1 MEVYENPWKIN
12 EKLWKINEHQWKI
25 NEHRKKINEIR
36 WERNENQKKNNA
48 HLCGIHEFLE
58 KFDEHPLQIIE
69 NLLNPCSSQLKSVVS
84 FVNQWFDLVVEGFC
98 IIKH

>member
-1 MEVYENPWKIN
+1 MEIYENPWKIN
-12 EKLWKINEHQWKI
+12 EKLWKIDEHQWKI

-69 NLLNPCSSQLKSVVS
+69 NPLKSMK
-84 FVNQWFDLVVEGFC
+84 FTIEIGGFLC
-98 IIKH
+98 KSMV